1 MLRNQIKFS
10 QSLTFKWI
18 VSYAVILL
26 IPLMASAIVYLQT
39 TQIVEYEIQRAN
51 EAMLKQVKY
60 IVDSEL
66 KQAEKLAAQLYIHS
80 DVQKFLE
87 LDVDKEGD
95 HAYFIYKT
103 KQEFSKYKSSN
114 DFISGIYL
122 YSQKLDKVL
131 TNDTYAESELFFDMT
146 HRTDD
151 YSYEEWLFDVQH
163 PQPGK
168 YYGMPVLEAGKK
180 ENTAVFMEALARKA
194 QGIQKGTLIMPLNSS
209 KIQHLLG
216 NVDWVNKGKVYI
228 VDEHG
233 QVLFQNGIDKPT
245 SNSYLQLKNDKENMV
260 SYLDSDIT
268 AWQFVSVFPADVFWD
283 KAREIRN
290 LNLLGLLLCC
300 LVGGGVIMYFARRNY
315 GPVKELMSIFPQV
328 TREDK
333 VTDEYT
339 FIRESVLE
347 ALRERD
353 DMSNHQMQQLRVLQ
367 SYYLAR
373 LLKGQ
378 SEQAMSLKEV
388 AKMHRVEWQSE
399 HFAVLLF
406 YMDPKQETDIPL
418 NLSHFIVSN
427 IVKDLV
433 SRSYSI
439 HFTELD
445 GLLAAI
451 LNLEPNQLESWK
463 EETEETISE
472 AIDFIQQRYKL
483 SFAVS
488 GSEVNRSVKGIHQA
502 FLEAL
507 EAQEYRLILEE
518 NSLIWYGDI
527 KPDDAEYSYS
537 INEELVLINLIK
549 SGEFQKA
556 SDMVDDMIA
565 SIFSHQASIEM
576 IKCLSIDLASTM
588 IKIVSQEKHTTSLWE
603 ERRPIKCLLACSS
616 RAEFRQ
622 ELQEILSIV
631 CELVQAKLTKTSSTG
646 IGEQVAEF
654 VEQNYADVNLSVSMI
669 GAHFGITPQYVS
681 KLFKEYAGGGLHDYI
696 SKTRIREAK
705 RWLKQDASIDETSSK
720 VGFLSSSA
728 FIRVFKKYEGITPGR
743 YKSIQ

>member
-1 MLRNQIKFS
+1 MFRNRVKFR
-10 QSLTFKWI
+10 QSLAFKWV
-18 VSYAVILL
+18 VSYAVIML
-26 IPLMASAIVYLQT
+26 IPLIASAIVYLQT

-51 EAMLKQVKY
+51 DGMLKQVKY

-66 KQAEKLAAQLYIHS
+66 KQAEKLAAQLSIHS
-80 DVQKFLE
+80 DVLKFLE
-87 LDVDKEGD
+87 LDADSEEE

-103 KQEFSKYKSSN
+103 KQELNKYKSSN
-114 DFISGIYL
+114 DFISSIYL
-122 YSQKLDKVL
+122 YSYQLDKVL
-131 TNDTYAESELFFDMT
+131 TNDTYAGSELFFDIT
-146 HRTDD
+146 HRTDGYTYD
-151 YSYEEWLFDVQH
+151 HWLSDLQH
-163 PQPGK
+163 PQPRK

-180 ENTAVFMEALARKA
+180 ERTAVFMEALERKA
-194 QGIQKGTLIMPLNSS
+194 QGMQQGTLIMPLNSS

-228 VDEHG
+228 IDEHD
-233 QVLFQNGIDKPT
+233 QVLFQNGTAKPAGD
-245 SNSYLQLKNDKENMV
+245 SYLQLKNDEESMV
-260 SYLDSDIT
+260 SFLESDIA
-268 AWQFVSVFPADVFWD
+268 AWRFVSVFPTDVFWD

-315 GPVKELMSIFPQV
+315 DPVQELMSIFPQV

-333 VTDEYT
+333 VTDEYA
-339 FIRESVLE
+339 FIRESMLKT
-347 ALRERD
+347 LREKD
-353 DMSNHQMQQLRVLQ
+353 DMSNHQMQQMRVLQ

-388 AKMHRVEWQSE
+388 AKMHRIEWQSE
-399 HFAVLLF
+399 FFAVLLF

-433 SRSYSI
+433 NRSYSI

-451 LNLEPNQLESWK
+451 LNLEPDQLESWR
-463 EETEETISE
+463 EETEETVSE

-488 GSEVNRSVKGIHQA
+488 GSEANCSVEGIHQA
-502 FLEAL
+502 FLQAL

-518 NSLIWYGDI
+518 NALIWYGDI
-527 KPDDAEYSYS
+527 KPDDTAYSYS
-537 INEELVLINLIK
+537 MNEELVLINWIK
-549 SGEFQKA
+549 SGEFPKA
-556 SDMVDDMIA
+556 SEMVDDMIA
-565 SIFSHQASIEM
+565 NIFSRQASIEM
-576 IKCLSIDLASTM
+576 VKCLLIDLASTM
-588 IKIVSQEKHTTSLWE
+588 IKAVPQDSCMTAIWE
-603 ERRPIKCLLACSS
+603 ERRPLKRLLACSS

-622 ELQEILSIV
+622 GLQELLSTV
-631 CELVQAKLTKTSSTG
+631 CELSQTKLAMASNAG
-646 IGEQVAEF
+646 IGEQVAGF

-669 GAHFGITPQYVS
+669 GTQFGITPQYVS

-705 RWLKQDASIDETSSK
+705 RLLEQDASIDETSSK